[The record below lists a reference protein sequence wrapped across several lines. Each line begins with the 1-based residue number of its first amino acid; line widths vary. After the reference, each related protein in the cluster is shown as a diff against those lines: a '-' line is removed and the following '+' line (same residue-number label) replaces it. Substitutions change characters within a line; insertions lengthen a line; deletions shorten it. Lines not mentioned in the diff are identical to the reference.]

1 MGAARNMTLKSATEA
16 SFTSA
21 SAEPSISHSV
31 TISQSAMRFLSA
43 NAFFPSA
50 LSGISSP
57 KNPQTVFQKRFC
69 LLPGEVPGAG
79 KTAARQTALFPLV

>member
-50 LSGISSP
+50 LSGY
-57 KNPQTVFQKRFC
+57 
-69 LLPGEVPGAG
+69 
-79 KTAARQTALFPLV
+79 LFPEKSANRLPEAILLIAVVKLNFAALDGRKASQDQ